1 MLIEFGV
8 DVLSSSNFLICNAAS
23 FKSGSFLIICFS
35 MNDRFNALEFLIARF
50 LLDGDCLRI
59 VLNLSSTVFNF
70 LLDIAVL
77 FLRGR
82 FNEYWRWIWMEIK
95 RFLELV
101 YCKIYLPPRCS
112 FVNVTTEI
120 IKVLTGINK
129 LMTITC
135 YNSLLCS
142 ENYFRKKTT
151 RPAMIEKTR

>member
-1 MLIEFGV
+1 MNLNGNKKVFE
-8 DVLSSSNFLICNAAS
+8 AS
-23 FKSGSFLIICFS
+23 LLWF
-35 MNDRFNALEFLIARF
+35 IAR
-50 LLDGDCLRI
+50 
-59 VLNLSSTVFNF
+59 N
-70 LLDIAVL
+70 
-77 FLRGR
+77 
-82 FNEYWRWIWMEIK
+82 
-95 RFLELV
+95 
-101 YCKIYLPPRCS
+101 LPPRCS